1 MNRKTPIDRYALHE
15 RLSGCFTGEPKAT
28 TLRGGRTEALRLLD
42 AYDPAGYGRGRNFL
56 AGPVSKLS
64 PYIRHGMISLVE
76 VRDRLSQ
83 RFTDDPSRLEEFFRQ
98 LAWRDYFAKVLA
110 WHGRGL
116 EEAIEQPK
124 HNVARDSR
132 IPLDMIVGETGLPCI
147 DGMLANLYQDGYLHN
162 HARLWFAAYWCHFRG
177 LDWLQGARLF
187 RRFLLDGDT
196 ASNFASWQWVES
208 TFAAKPYFM
217 NKENIKNF
225 SGGQWCDGCQV
236 ACPFDRDYPDLQNWL
251 FGGAMA
257 PLAKKPRQG
266 YATTDVT
273 PVPLVAKDPPFVS
286 RPSDIIWVHDAALS
300 WASPAIVANPMAPVI
315 FVFNE
320 PAMRAEPPA
329 WHRVAFILDGI
340 DDLIT
345 NIPNPGL
352 EVPVGDPVDILERV
366 ALAAG
371 AETIHL
377 EQSHEPANIE
387 IAERLRGRFRVVEH
401 PAPELARYDDEP
413 KRFSRYWDKAA
424 AQVTGKPAK
433 RGGKWHR

>member
-1 MNRKTPIDRYALHE
+1 MNRKTPIDRYALLE

-83 RFTDDPSRLEEFFRQ
+83 RFADDPNRLEEFFRQ
-98 LAWRDYFAKVLA
+98 LAWRDYFAKVQA

-132 IPLDMIVGETGLPCI
+132 IPLDMIVGETGLPCV

-225 SGGQWCDGCQV
+225 SGGQWCNGCQA
-236 ACPFDRDYPDLQNWL
+236 ACPFDRDYAELQNLL
-251 FGGAMA
+251 FGGTRAPMANQGKQGLPSTSLSAMPGAAQALPAIPHA
-257 PLAKKPRQG
+257 PE
-266 YATTDVT
+266 
-273 PVPLVAKDPPFVS
+273 
-286 RPSDIIWVHDAALS
+286 IIWVHDAALS
-300 WASPAIVANPMAPVI
+300 WNSSAFKANPNAPGV
-315 FVFNE
+315 FVFDE
-320 PAMRAEPPA
+320 LAMRAEPPA

-345 NIPNPGL
+345 NISPGL
-352 EVPVGDPVDILERV
+352 EVLVGDPVDILERV

-377 EQSHEPANIE
+377 DQSHEPAIIE
-387 IAERLRGRFRVVEH
+387 IADRLRGRFRVLEH